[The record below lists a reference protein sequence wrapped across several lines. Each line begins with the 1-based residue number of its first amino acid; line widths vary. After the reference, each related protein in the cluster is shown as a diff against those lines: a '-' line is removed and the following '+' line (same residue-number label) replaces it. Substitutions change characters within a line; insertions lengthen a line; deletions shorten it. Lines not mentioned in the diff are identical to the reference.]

1 MRLETFQ
8 NFIAI
13 VECGTITAAAR
24 QMRIAQP
31 ALSNQIRMLEEEFGV
46 QLLKRSTRWVEL
58 TEAGQVLYAR
68 CKTICRLEADLRREL
83 HDSAQNGSGTLR
95 LGISQT
101 LPQKFTERIL
111 RLCNQDAP
119 GLRYI
124 LYTDTAGDVAAMVRD
139 GFVDIGVADLH
150 HPSPPGLDEVLSVPE
165 YPHVVFLSDNMW
177 LPANRASICIA
188 DLRDIPLCVTHR
200 DSDVISQLCMDE
212 GFIPVLRC
220 VSDNLPQLHFWTEQG
235 LAVTVLYLS
244 RTDDLPRELN
254 RKPLIVHQN
263 PSNRV
268 FLAKKNQ
275 PLNASSHLFIRFAH
289 QLYSSSQT

>member
-8 NFIAI
+8 NFIAV

-46 QLLKRSTRWVEL
+46 QLLKRSTRRVEL
-58 TEAGQVLYAR
+58 TEAGRVLYTR
-68 CKTICRLEADLRREL
+68 CKAICRLETDMKREL
-83 HDSAQNGSGTLR
+83 LDSAQNGNGTLR

-119 GLRYI
+119 GLRYT
-124 LYTDTAGDVAAMVRD
+124 LYTGSAGDVAAMVQD

-150 HPSPPGLDEVLSVPE
+150 HSAPPELDEVLSVPE
-165 YPHVVFLSDNMW
+165 YPHVVFSSDNIW
-177 LPANRASICIA
+177 LPSTRAAISIA
-188 DLRDIPLCVTHR
+188 DLRDVPLCLTDR
-200 DSDVISQLCMDE
+200 DSDMISQLCMEE
-212 GFIPVLRC
+212 GFMPTIRC
-220 VSDNLPQLHFWTEQG
+220 VSSSLPQLYFWIEHG
-235 LAVTVLYLS
+235 LAVAVLYLN
-244 RTDDLPRELN
+244 RMDDLPREWN
-254 RKPLIVHQN
+254 RRPLSIRQN

-275 PLNASSHLFIRFAH
+275 LLTAAGHLFIRFAR
-289 QLYSSSQT
+289 QLYASI

>member
-8 NFIAI
+8 NFIAV

-46 QLLKRSTRWVEL
+46 QLLKRSIRRVEL
-58 TEAGQVLYAR
+58 TEAGRVLYIR
-68 CKTICRLEADLRREL
+68 CKAICRLETDMKHEL
-83 HDSAQNGSGTLR
+83 LDSAQNGSGTLR

-119 GLRYI
+119 GLRYT
-124 LYTDTAGDVAAMVRD
+124 LYTGSAGDVAAMVQD

-150 HPSPPGLDEVLSVPE
+150 HPAPAALDEVLSVPE
-165 YPHVVFLSDNMW
+165 YPHVVFPSANIW
-177 LPANRASICIA
+177 LPSTRAAISIA
-188 DLRDIPLCVTHR
+188 DLRDIPLCLTDR
-200 DSDVISQLCMDE
+200 DSDMISQLCMEE
-212 GFIPVLRC
+212 GFMPTIRC
-220 VSDNLPQLHFWTEQG
+220 VSNSLPHLYFWIEHG

-244 RTDDLPRELN
+244 QMDDLPREFN
-254 RKPLIVHQN
+254 RKPLTVSQN

-275 PLNASSHLFIRFAH
+275 PLTAAGHLFIRFAR
-289 QLYSSSQT
+289 QLYASI